1 MSEIAVDATRRHD
14 GWEFRFGQDG
24 VARGTTLAEAGRQ
37 IFDYIKA
44 TQPGLDPGAS
54 NFHFTL
60 ELGRVAATVAAAKT
74 ATDKADD
81 AKLVADARIASAVV
95 GMNRERYARADI
107 AMILEIDR
115 SRVDEILRSSDAH

>member
-14 GWEFRFGQDG
+14 GWEVRFGQDG

-44 TQPGLDPGAS
+44 TRPGLDPGAS

-60 ELGRVAATVAAAKT
+60 ELGRVGATVAT
-74 ATDKADD
+74 ATTAADKADD
-81 AKLVADARIASAVV
+81 ARLVADARVASAVV
-95 GMNRERYARADI
+95 AMSRERYARADI

-115 SRVDEILRSSDAH
+115 SRVDEILRSSDSH